1 MANEIRYVPTVIRWV
16 ENGKEQKMTINI
28 QEGFEFNFK
37 SQNQSY
43 TAKEYKDN
51 GKKPILSLSKEDAYS
66 LKAFSKLNGDKD
78 KDGKS
83 LVNGKEVYTLD
94 AKDWDMA
101 IRLRGGSEGL
111 LKNRLSTLAPEAHTF
126 KAQFGHDKNMRTLD
140 NQFDLNNVSIFFNK
154 K

>member
-66 LKAFSKLNGDKD
+66 LKAFL
-78 KDGKS
+78 
-83 LVNGKEVYTLD
+83 
-94 AKDWDMA
+94 
-101 IRLRGGSEGL
+101 
-111 LKNRLSTLAPEAHTF
+111 
-126 KAQFGHDKNMRTLD
+126 
-140 NQFDLNNVSIFFNK
+140 
-154 K
+154 